1 LNGNKKWLLKKI
13 NVILAFFSVLGGF
26 AQNYTPLL
34 GQLNEWHFTTCN
46 FGCITDVYYTDGDT
60 VVNGKNYKILDGYH
74 YINRNVL
81 LREDFA
87 QQKVFVTITS
97 PQFIEDLLLYDFSLK
112 EGDSIQMR
120 NPLTPFPLNGGYF
133 ILDSIRLH
141 PLANGNESRNF
152 YFSPTPSNTISNW
165 NAQWIEGIGS
175 LSMINAP
182 GGSPDINQV
191 GHLSC
196 AFKNADLI
204 YSKLDS
210 IKACEPFYLGLSE
223 VINPLKQ
230 IQLYS
235 QSEKNHFLLTNTG
248 DVNLV
253 SVFGLTGKLIKTVN
267 SNNERE
273 IKLDLSDLSPGVYIL
288 KINQYNKK
296 YRTFKTIV
304 K

>member
-1 LNGNKKWLLKKI
+1 LKKLHFLI
-13 NVILAFFSVLGGF
+13 AIFSVLGGYS
-26 AQNYTPLL
+26 QNYSPLL
-34 GQLNEWHFTTCN
+34 GQLNEWHFTSCN

-60 VVNGKNYKILDGYH
+60 VVNGKSYKILDGYH

-81 LREDFA
+81 LREDSA

-120 NPLTPFPLNGGYF
+120 NPLTPFPINGGYF

-141 PLANGNESRNF
+141 PLADENDYRHF
-152 YFSPTPSNTISNW
+152 YFSPTPSNATSTW
-165 NAQWIEGIGS
+165 NPQWIEGVGS
-175 LSMINAP
+175 LSMVNAP
-182 GGSPDINQV
+182 GGFPNINEV
-191 GHLSC
+191 GSLSC
-196 AFKNADLI
+196 SFKNTELN
-204 YSKLDS
+204 YSNLDS
-210 IKACEPFYLGLSE
+210 IDICKPLVLSIPE
-223 VINPLKQ
+223 IISSLKE
-230 IQLYS
+230 IQLFS
-235 QSEKNHFLLTNTG
+235 QTEKNHFLLTNTEN
-248 DVNLV
+248 VSVV

-267 SNNERE
+267 SNNEHQ
-273 IKLDLSDLSPGVYIL
+273 IKLDLGDLSPGVYIL